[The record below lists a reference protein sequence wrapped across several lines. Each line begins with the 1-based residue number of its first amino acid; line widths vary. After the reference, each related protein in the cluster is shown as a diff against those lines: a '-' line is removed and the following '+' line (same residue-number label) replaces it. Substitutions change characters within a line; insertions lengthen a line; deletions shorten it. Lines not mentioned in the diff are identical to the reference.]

1 MSLISPTIWT
11 QILVHKR
18 LIGIAL
24 ACIAGLLLLLYLFAG
39 IDACNFNRGQNTR
52 KEAVN
57 AALEE
62 IKVIESNINA
72 EKLKANQLIEQIKV
86 DTAGHLDSINATD
99 AARLETNKALANL
112 EAARTANRNSNVTA
126 EQLERLLNEL
136 DK

>member
-24 ACIAGLLLLLYLFAG
+24 ACIVGLLLLLYLFAG
-39 IDACNFNRGQNTR
+39 IDSCNFNRGQNTR

-86 DTAGHLDSINATD
+86 DTKEHQVAVNASDAQKANTD
-99 AARLETNKALANL
+99 AAIKRME
-112 EAARTANRNSNVTA
+112 EARNANRNVNA
-126 EQLERLLNEL
+126 ADLERILNEL
-136 DK
+136 DR